1 MPGTFLSV
9 SVSAGQTVKKGQ
21 VLMVLEAMKMENEIG
36 ADVDGVIEGV
46 YATSG
51 ASVNAGSPLVSFV

>member
-1 MPGTFLSV
+1 M
-9 SVSAGQTVKKGQ
+9 GQE
-21 VLMVLEAMKMENEIG
+21 LMVLEAMKMENEIV